1 MVRMPPGVTMYVNK
15 DGSKTYRIRWRE
27 KGNGPQQSH
36 VYSRLAEAADAL
48 AKIKANGKVCGCPDH
63 SPDVVRPASY
73 EPGAPADGARA
84 SGYTF
89 GQALAD
95 YIAARTGIG
104 KGYRRRF
111 TVEMDRHFAPLLD
124 RPVEAITETDVKLWI
139 RGCEDGEHAW
149 LIRRVPGTAND
160 YEPYPLS
167 PTTIRRL
174 LAQAG
179 SAYAVATGRTYRG
192 DNPFRGHRLAH
203 GPDRHAVMR
212 ILAPEEWLLLESELP
227 EGWGRDLA
235 RVLAGTGLRFS
246 EATALRVG
254 DVDLFARPPRLHVR
268 HAWKDDGRGRMELGA
283 PKSHRSRRTVL
294 FGANVVDALAGH
306 VVAKGAHELV
316 FTAPR
321 GGVVRQGNF
330 YHRIWAP
337 AVARAM
343 ARGLPRAPRIHD
355 LRHSYASWQLMD
367 GVALLTVSRRLGHE
381 TAAVTSDIYGDI
393 NPQAEEAAVASVE
406 RAMRRPS
413 VH

>member
-27 KGNGPQQSH
+27 RGSGPQQSH

-48 AKIKANGKVCGCPDH
+48 AKIKANGKVCDCQVH
-63 SPDVVRPASY
+63 SPALVRPVSH
-73 EPGAPADGARA
+73 EPRTPADGARR
-84 SGYTF
+84 STYTF
-89 GQALAD
+89 GQAVVD

-111 TVEMDRHFAPLLD
+111 STEMTRHFAPWLD
-124 RPVEAITETDVKLWI
+124 RPVEEITDTDVKLWI
-139 RGCEDGEHAW
+139 RGCEDGEHPW

-179 SAYAVATGRTYRG
+179 SAYAVATGRTYRT
-192 DNPFRGHRLAH
+192 DNPFRGHRL
-203 GPDRHAVMR
+203 GRGKDRSEIMR
-212 ILAPEEWLLLESELP
+212 VLTPAEWALLESELP
-227 EGWGRDLA
+227 EGWVRDLA
-235 RVLAGTGLRFS
+235 RLLVGTGLRFS

-268 HAWKDDGRGRMELGA
+268 HAWTDDGTGRMELGA
-283 PKSHRSRRTVL
+283 PKSSRSRRVVL
-294 FGANVVDALAGH
+294 FGDNVVDALVPH
-306 VVAKGAHELV
+306 VTAKKDYELV

-330 YHRIWAP
+330 YHRHWAP
-337 AVARAM
+337 AVRRAM
-343 ARGLPRAPRIHD
+343 ERGLPRAPRIHD
-355 LRHSYASWQLMD
+355 LRHTYASWQLMD
-367 GVALLTVSRRLGHE
+367 GIALLTVSRRLGHE

-393 NPQAEEAAVASVE
+393 NPEAEEAAVAAVE
-406 RAMRRPS
+406 RAMTRGLGA
-413 VH
+413 